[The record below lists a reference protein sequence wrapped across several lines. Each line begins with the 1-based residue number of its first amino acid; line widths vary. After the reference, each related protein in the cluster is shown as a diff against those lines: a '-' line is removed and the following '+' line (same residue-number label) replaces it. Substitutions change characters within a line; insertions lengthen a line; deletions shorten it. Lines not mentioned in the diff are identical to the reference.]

1 MFEVQSQVLLS
12 FLMLT
17 MITFICLTCS
27 TCSTYE
33 IVKRILNLD
42 QIHKVSGRDEKVSK
56 KDVDVDDLQSTVSIY
71 KKIINVDRRP
81 LTSTRLSFSVDV
93 DHEKLSLGD
102 VDGRPD

>member
-27 TCSTYE
+27 TCSTCSTYE
-33 IVKRILNLD
+33 IAKRILNLD

-71 KKIINVDRRP
+71 KKIINVI
-81 LTSTRLSFSVDV
+81 TVN
-93 DHEKLSLGD
+93 
-102 VDGRPD
+102 